1 MSQKFTR
8 PAHGNTH
15 DATLRRVTTESAAF
29 DTLVS
34 ELNYPMF
41 IVTTVVGGERSG
53 CLVGF
58 ASQASIDPQRMLV
71 MISKRNHTYA
81 IANHADA
88 LAIHFLHEGNHDLA
102 GLFGGETGDD
112 IDKFTRCEWS
122 EGPGGLPILQN
133 VRGWASGP
141 ILDRIDGGDH
151 VGHLV
156 DITDSREVSAGTPL
170 RFQSVRDME
179 PGHEA

>member
-1 MSQKFTR
+1 MGQR
-8 PAHGNTH
+8 PHRC
-15 DATLRRVTTESAAF
+15 DPDPVTTDGTAF
-29 DTLVS
+29 DELVS

-41 IVTTVVGGERSG
+41 IVTVAAASQRSG

-58 ASQASIDPQRMLV
+58 ATQASISPQRMLV
-71 MISKRNHTYA
+71 MISKRNHTYEVA
-81 IANHADA
+81 KDADA
-88 LAIHFLHEGNHDLA
+88 LAIHFLHEGNRDLA
-102 GLFGGETGDD
+102 TLFGEATGDD
-112 IDKFTRCEWS
+112 VDKFALSEWS
-122 EGPGGLPILQN
+122 EGPLGVPILHN

-141 ILDRIDGGDH
+141 ILSRVDGGDH

-156 DITDSREVSAGTPL
+156 DVTDSKIVLPGTPL